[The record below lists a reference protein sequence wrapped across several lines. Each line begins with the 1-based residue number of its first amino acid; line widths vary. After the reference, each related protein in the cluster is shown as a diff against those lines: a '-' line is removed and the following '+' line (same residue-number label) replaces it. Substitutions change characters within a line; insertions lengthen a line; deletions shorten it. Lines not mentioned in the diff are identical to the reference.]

1 LSVSVEVTGETMIT
15 KGNFQNL
22 LKQAKHIQEKLE
34 ATQAELEKL
43 EIDGQAGGGMVMAR
57 VNGKQELLSIRI
69 DPDVLKEDVEMV
81 EDLIVAAVNQAMKK
95 AGEESQ
101 KRLSAVSGGMMGSLG
116 DLKIPGM

>member
-1 LSVSVEVTGETMIT
+1 MIT